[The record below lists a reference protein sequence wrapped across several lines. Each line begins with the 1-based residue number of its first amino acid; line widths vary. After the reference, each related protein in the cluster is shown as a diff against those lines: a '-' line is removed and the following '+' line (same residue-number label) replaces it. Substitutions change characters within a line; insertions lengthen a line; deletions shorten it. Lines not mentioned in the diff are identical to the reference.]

1 MNKNHYSSWVIFMR
15 HYPDAGALGPFGWPA
30 EENPGP
36 ESARQERPASGEMI
50 REIARVSEIYMDSP
64 YLVT

>member
-1 MNKNHYSSWVIFMR
+1 MR